1 MTPVKIGI
9 IGGSGLNNPNLFEV
23 TSESPQDTPYGP
35 PSDIL
40 REGFIEGVPCVLL
53 ARHGRKHTIM
63 PTKVNYR
70 ANLWALKAR
79 GCTHILVS
87 TACGSLQE
95 NICPGDFV
103 ILDQFI
109 DRTTKRSQTF
119 YDGEEGHPAG
129 ILHLPMDTPF
139 CSDTA
144 TILKRCC
151 DDMGYTVH
159 PTGTVVT
166 IEGPRFSSK
175 AESRMF
181 RQWGADVI
189 NMTTVPEVVL
199 ARELGMCYA
208 AIAMATDYDSWREGH
223 EAVTVEAVMAT
234 FRTNAE
240 KAVNVLKLAVA
251 IIAGEDWSQRISTLK
266 CRRAC
271 HAAPITRKVLNTL
284 YFMQHRNILTE

>member
-1 MTPVKIGI
+1 
-9 IGGSGLNNPNLFEV
+9 
-23 TSESPQDTPYGP
+23 
-35 PSDIL
+35 
-40 REGFIEGVPCVLL
+40 
-53 ARHGRKHTIM
+53 M